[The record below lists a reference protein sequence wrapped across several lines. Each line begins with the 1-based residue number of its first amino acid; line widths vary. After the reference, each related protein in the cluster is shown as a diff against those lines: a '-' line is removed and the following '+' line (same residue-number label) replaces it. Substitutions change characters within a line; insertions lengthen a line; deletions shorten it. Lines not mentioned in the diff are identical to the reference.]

1 MNEVDIMAKMQAYM
15 RVYNTLKRQILEG
28 EYAIGSLLP
37 TESELEKL
45 FDVSRTT
52 IRKAVEILSREGFLE
67 AQQGRGTKV
76 LDYNTSQNLNVVTS
90 TSETL
95 ERRGYRI
102 NTKNMHIDRMP
113 AHGRLATDLG
123 VEEGSEVV
131 RVQRI
136 QLADDVP
143 IAIMKNYLKPSFV
156 PGIEAHSN
164 RFTGLYDFLQ
174 DHYDIAIDAAQ
185 DRITAKNA
193 SYEEAQML
201 DVPVGTALVYL
212 SRTCYQDGIAV
223 DVDHVSIVGGRYEF
237 EVFMKGRYKR
247 PSPKN
252 L

>member
-1 MNEVDIMAKMQAYM
+1 MAKIQAYM

-45 FDVSRTT
+45 FSVSRTT
-52 IRKAVEILSREGFLE
+52 VRKAVEILSREGFVQT
-67 AQQGRGTKV
+67 QQGRGTEV

-95 ERRGYRI
+95 ERKGYRVT
-102 NTKNMHIDRMP
+102 TKNMYIDRVR
-113 AHGRLATDLG
+113 AQGRLARELG
-123 VEEGSEVV
+123 VDEGSELV

-143 IAIMKNYLKPSFV
+143 VAIMKNYLKPGLV

-164 RFTGLYDFLQ
+164 RFTRLYDFLQ
-174 DHYDIAIDAAQ
+174 DYYGIAIDAAQ

-193 SYEEAQML
+193 SFEEAQML

-212 SRTCYQDGIAV
+212 SRTCYQDGVSV

-237 EVFMKGRYKR
+237 EIMMRGRYKR
-247 PSPKN
+247 PLKP
-252 L
+252 